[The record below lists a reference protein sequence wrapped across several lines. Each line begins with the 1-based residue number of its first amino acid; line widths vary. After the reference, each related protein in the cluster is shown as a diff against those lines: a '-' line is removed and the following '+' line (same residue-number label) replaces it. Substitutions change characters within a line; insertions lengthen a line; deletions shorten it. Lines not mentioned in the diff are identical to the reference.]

1 MKQKIL
7 MLLAAVL
14 LSCASTFA
22 QSGNNGALKGD
33 MNGDGRVDVADITAI
48 VDIVMKGEAGYFYLG
63 TTQPKAENYQTIP
76 GVVASYMSI
85 GEALGTTASVAAG
98 ETLYMLC
105 PAGWMKGENVIIED
119 EDGNSVS
126 FSDDVDNVTISG
138 YAIYKTQT
146 WNDAATIMLKAS
158 TYDYYFGQATEDQIQ
173 NQSYINSLI
182 NNMSGK
188 PTQLDIKEGFNILIV
203 PKTWG
208 LPTIKDPAGFLF
220 SSYEC
225 DELGIV
231 NPTNKLVFVYE
242 CSASGITLCTITGW
256 TPVED
261 QTTTYDYY
269 FGQATE
275 DQIQN
280 QSYINS
286 LTENKSGK
294 PTELNFV
301 RGYNVVI
308 VPKEWGLPTIT
319 DPAGFQFSEYDA
331 SELGITNPTGKLVY
345 VYECSGKII
354 TATITGWTP
363 VEDQTTVQQNNY
375 FLGATSKESF
385 TLSDLNEYVATKPS
399 SITVP
404 CTIEQEKWTVW
415 IYPAAWGRPISAIS
429 SLSHSEEVQSF
440 NYGEVGVPEGFEAM
454 WVDSTSECTYT
465 LTWGD

>member
-14 LSCASTFA
+14 LGSASAFA
-22 QSGNNGALKGD
+22 QSGNSESLKGD
-33 MNGDGRVDVADITAI
+33 VNGDGRVDVADITAV

-63 TTQPKAENYQTIP
+63 TTQPTAENYQSLP

-85 GEALGTTASVAAG
+85 SEASGATASVAAG

-105 PAGWMKGENVIIED
+105 PAGWMKGGNVIIED

-138 YAIYKTQT
+138 YAIYKTQI
-146 WNDAATIMLKAS
+146 WNDAATITLKAS

-182 NNMSGK
+182 NNKSGK

-220 SSYEC
+220 SAYDC

-242 CSASGITLCTITGW
+242 CSASGITLG
-256 TPVED
+256 
-261 QTTTYDYY
+261 
-269 FGQATE
+269 
-275 DQIQN
+275 
-280 QSYINS
+280 
-286 LTENKSGK
+286 
-294 PTELNFV
+294 
-301 RGYNVVI
+301 
-308 VPKEWGLPTIT
+308 
-319 DPAGFQFSEYDA
+319 
-331 SELGITNPTGKLVY
+331 
-345 VYECSGKII
+345 
-354 TATITGWTP
+354 TITGWTP

-385 TLSDLNEYVATKPS
+385 TLSDLNEYVANKPS

-404 CTIEQEKWTVW
+404 DTTDEDGIEKFTVW

-454 WVDSTSECTYT
+454 WVDSGSECTYT

>member
-14 LSCASTFA
+14 LGSASAFA

-33 MNGDGRVDVADITAI
+33 MNGDGRVDVADITAV

-63 TTQPKAENYQTIP
+63 TTQPTAENYQTLP

-119 EDGNSVS
+119 GNGNSVS
-126 FSDDVDNVTISG
+126 FSDDVDDVTISG
-138 YAIYKTQT
+138 YAIYKTQA
-146 WNDAATIMLKAS
+146 WNDAATITLKAS
-158 TYDYYFGQATEDQIQ
+158 TYDFYFGQATEDQIQ
-173 NQSYINSLI
+173 SQSYINSLT

-188 PTQLDIKEGFNILIV
+188 PTE
-203 PKTWG
+203 
-208 LPTIKDPAGFLF
+208 F
-220 SSYEC
+220 S
-225 DELGIV
+225 
-231 NPTNKLVFVYE
+231 FR
-242 CSASGITLCTITGW
+242 
-256 TPVED
+256 
-261 QTTTYDYY
+261 
-269 FGQATE
+269 
-275 DQIQN
+275 
-280 QSYINS
+280 
-286 LTENKSGK
+286 
-294 PTELNFV
+294 

-319 DPAGFQFSEYDA
+319 DPAGFYFSPYDCD
-331 SELGITNPTGKLVY
+331 ELGIVNPTDKLVY
-345 VYECSGKII
+345 VYECSASG
-354 TATITGWTP
+354 TTLGTITGWTP

-429 SLSHSEEVQSF
+429 SLSHSEEIQSF

-454 WVDSTSECTYT
+454 WVDSGSECTYT

>member
-1 MKQKIL
+1 

-48 VDIVMKGEAGYFYLG
+48 VDIVMKGEAGYFYFG
-63 TTQPKAENYQTIP
+63 TTQPTAENYQTIP

-85 GEALGTTASVAAG
+85 SEALGTTASVAAG

-105 PAGWMKGENVIIED
+105 PAGWMKGGNVIIED

-138 YAIYKTQT
+138 YAIYKTQI
-146 WNDAATIMLKAS
+146 WNDAATITLKAS

-182 NNMSGK
+182 NNKSGK

-220 SSYEC
+220 SAYDC

-242 CSASGITLCTITGW
+242 CSASGITLG
-256 TPVED
+256 
-261 QTTTYDYY
+261 
-269 FGQATE
+269 
-275 DQIQN
+275 
-280 QSYINS
+280 
-286 LTENKSGK
+286 
-294 PTELNFV
+294 
-301 RGYNVVI
+301 
-308 VPKEWGLPTIT
+308 
-319 DPAGFQFSEYDA
+319 
-331 SELGITNPTGKLVY
+331 
-345 VYECSGKII
+345 
-354 TATITGWTP
+354 TITGWTP

-385 TLSDLNEYVATKPS
+385 ALSDLNEYVATKPS

-404 CTIEQEKWTVW
+404 NTIEHEKWTVW
-415 IYPAAWGRPISAIS
+415 IYPAAWGRPTSAIS
-429 SLSHSEEVQSF
+429 SLSHAEEVQSF
-440 NYGEVGVPEGFEAM
+440 NYGEIGVPEGFEAM
-454 WVDSTSECTYT
+454 WVDSGSECTYT